1 MIKAAMSKP
10 QKRNRES
17 VEVYHSESVYV
28 DSTTT
33 VMEACGGCH
42 NLSKTHGPRVTL
54 SFGVGGSVP
63 GLSGSIMTNGNGSV
77 TTTLHGG
84 MVGLGGIS
92 YNSGAGPNIVVGRSG
107 SLSAAQRSV
116 SLSGSSSTTSA
127 RQDNTR
133 TN

>member
-33 VMEACGGCH
+33 VMEACAGCH
-42 NLSKTHGPRVTL
+42 NLSATHGPRITV
-54 SFGVGGSVP
+54 SSGIGGSVP
-63 GLSGSIMTNGNGSV
+63 GFSGSIMTNGNGSV
-77 TTTLHGG
+77 TASGQGG
-84 MVGLGGIS
+84 FFGLVGIS
-92 YNSGAGPNIVVGRSG
+92 IHSGAGPNIVVGRSG

-116 SLSGSSSTTSA
+116 SLSGSSSTTST